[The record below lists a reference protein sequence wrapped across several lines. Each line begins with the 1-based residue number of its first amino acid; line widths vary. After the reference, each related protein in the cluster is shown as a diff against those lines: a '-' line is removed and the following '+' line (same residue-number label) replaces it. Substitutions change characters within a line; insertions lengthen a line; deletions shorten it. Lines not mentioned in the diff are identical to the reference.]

1 MKKKSFSFPYPY
13 PRKRFVATALVGLAT
28 AYLSSY
34 WNSLS
39 NVSTVV
45 FVVLFVLS
53 LVDVF
58 FLYMLRGTIECER
71 IVSDVLS
78 NGDDNDV
85 VLRLKNTFAFDVDVV
100 IEDGIPDEFQ
110 MRDFELNTK
119 LAKGEEKELVYK
131 LRPVRRGEYLFYDIS
146 VFVARPWGFLRRKV
160 VIPAEKLCKVLP
172 SYMFLHNMEFL
183 SIMNQD
189 QKLGAHKIPKLGNG
203 SEFENIREY
212 TQGDD
217 YRMMNWKA
225 TARRHT
231 LMVNQYSDQRCQ
243 DIYSI
248 IDKGRGMQHTFN
260 GLTLLDYSI
269 NSSLQLSYVALRHQ
283 DNAGLLTFENE
294 IGSHL
299 PSSHN
304 MIVLHKMQET
314 LYNEKTSFA
323 QSDYMKLL
331 SYTRSTITKRSLM
344 VIYTSFDSLNSLKR
358 QLSYIQMMAKSH
370 VVLVVFFIDQDIY
383 DMAAQ
388 PTKSTLD
395 NATQMVAQ
403 NFMFEQKQ
411 IVKELRK
418 RGIFSLL
425 THPMDLNANVINKY
439 LELKARHVV

>member
-1 MKKKSFSFPYPY
+1 
-13 PRKRFVATALVGLAT
+13 
-28 AYLSSY
+28 
-34 WNSLS
+34 
-39 NVSTVV
+39 
-45 FVVLFVLS
+45 
-53 LVDVF
+53 
-58 FLYMLRGTIECER
+58 
-71 IVSDVLS
+71 
-78 NGDDNDV
+78 
-85 VLRLKNTFAFDVDVV
+85 
-100 IEDGIPDEFQ
+100 
-110 MRDFELNTK
+110 
-119 LAKGEEKELVYK
+119 
-131 LRPVRRGEYLFYDIS
+131 
-146 VFVARPWGFLRRKV
+146 
-160 VIPAEKLCKVLP
+160 
-172 SYMFLHNMEFL
+172 MFLHNMEFL

-248 IDKGRGMQHTFN
+248 VDKGRGMQHTFN
-260 GLTLLDYSI
+260 GLSLLDYAI
-269 NSSLQLSYVALRHQ
+269 NSSLQLSYVALKHQ

-294 IGSHL
+294 VCTHL
-299 PSSHN
+299 PSSHDIA
-304 MIVLHKMQET
+304 MLHKMQEA

-331 SYTRSTITKRSLM
+331 SYTRSCITKRSLM

-370 VVLVVFFIDQDIY
+370 VVLVVFFIDQDVY
-383 DMAAQ
+383 NMAAK
-388 PTKSTLD
+388 PTYSSQD

-411 IVKELRK
+411 IEKELRK

-425 THPMDLNANVINKY
+425 TRPKDLNANVINKY